1 MNTVINNIKR
11 GIVFNVERYDNE
23 LLTDVYKSI
32 NNLDTYNI
40 SITPMTYR
48 KSITFYFTKALREYK
63 KTHQLS

>member
-1 MNTVINNIKR
+1 MNTIINNIKC
-11 GIVFNVERYDNE
+11 GIVFNFERYDNE

-32 NNLDTYNI
+32 DNLDIYNI

-48 KSITFYFTKALREYK
+48 KSLNLYFKKALREYK

>member
-1 MNTVINNIKR
+1 MNTIIN
-11 GIVFNVERYDNE
+11 GIVFNFERYDNE

-48 KSITFYFTKALREYK
+48 KSLNFYFKKALREYK
-63 KTHQLS
+63 NTHQLS